1 MPVVLVG
8 LNYKT
13 ASLDLLERL
22 YIPQERLPKALGHL
36 ATFDHVIEGVVISTC
51 NRVEAYGAVTKF
63 HGGVQ
68 DLRNF
73 LAEFCHI
80 AIEDFADHLYTY
92 HDEAAV
98 RHLLRVATG
107 IDSMVVGE
115 SEILGQVRRS
125 FSAAQEEGSAQ
136 RVLGAAFRQALRAGK
151 RARTETSIARHP
163 ISVSSA
169 AAELARRRFGDLT
182 GKNVV
187 VVGAGAMGRLAAR
200 SLMRHGVTDVT
211 VVNRTESR
219 GYSLAGELGAAF
231 RPIGALR
238 DALAEADIV
247 VASTTAPSA
256 VIDRALVHDA
266 MTDRRRELPL
276 LIVDIAVP
284 RDVEPD
290 VAREPGVV
298 LQTISDLKD
307 VAEAGRETRLD
318 QIPGVEAIVDQ
329 ELARFLEWESAAH
342 VAPTASALVV
352 AGEAIRAA
360 ELERLTRGPARLTP
374 EQLTAVD
381 LATQRITR
389 KLLHAPLKRARELA
403 GSKLGY
409 VYLSAI
415 RELFELDDEL

>member
-13 ASLDLLERL
+13 APLDLLERL
-22 YIPQERLPKALGHL
+22 FIPQDRLPKALGQL
-36 ATFDHVIEGVVISTC
+36 ATLDHVIEGVVISTC
-51 NRVEAYGAVTKF
+51 NRVEVYGAVTKF

-73 LAEFCHI
+73 LAEFCHV
-80 AIEDFADHLYTY
+80 AVEDFADHLYTY
-92 HDEAAV
+92 HDEAAI

-125 FSAAQEEGSAQ
+125 FSAAEQEGSVQ

-163 ISVSSA
+163 VSVSSA
-169 AAELARRRFGDLT
+169 AAELARRRFATLS

-187 VVGAGAMGRLAAR
+187 IVGAGAMGRLAAR

-211 VVNRTESR
+211 VVNRTETR
-219 GYSLAGELGAAF
+219 GNRLARDLGGTF
-231 RPIGALR
+231 RPFDALR

-247 VASTTAPSA
+247 AASTTAPVT
-256 VIDRALVHDA
+256 VIDRALVHAA
-266 MTDRRRELPL
+266 MTGRARELPL
-276 LIVDIAVP
+276 VIVDIGMP
-284 RDVEPD
+284 RDVEPE
-290 VAREPGVV
+290 VAREPGVI
-298 LQTISDLKD
+298 LQTISDLEG
-307 VAEAGRETRLD
+307 VAEAGIETRLD
-318 QIPGVEAIVDQ
+318 QIPGVEAIIDQ
-329 ELARFLEWESAAH
+329 ELDRFVEWERSAH
-342 VAPTASALVV
+342 VAPTASALVA

-360 ELERLTRGPARLTP
+360 ELERLARGPARLTP
-374 EQLTAVD
+374 DQLTAID
-381 LATQRITR
+381 LATQRITA
-389 KLLHAPLKRARELA
+389 KLLHAPLRRARELA
-403 GSKLGY
+403 GSKQGY
-409 VYLSAI
+409 IYLSAI

>member
-13 ASLDLLERL
+13 APLDLLERL
-22 YIPQERLPKALGHL
+22 FIPQERLPKALGHL
-36 ATFDHVIEGVVISTC
+36 ATLDHVIEGVVISTC
-51 NRVEAYGAVTKF
+51 NRVEVYGAVTKF

-73 LAEFCHI
+73 LAEFCHV
-80 AIEDFADHLYTY
+80 AVEDFADHLYTY

-115 SEILGQVRRS
+115 SEILGQIRRS
-125 FSAAQEEGSAQ
+125 FSAAEQEGSAQ
-136 RVLGAAFRQALRAGK
+136 RILGAAFRQALRAGK

-163 ISVSSA
+163 VSVPSA
-169 AAELARRRFGDLT
+169 AAELARRRFGTLT

-219 GYSLAGELGAAF
+219 GSRLASDLGAAF
-231 RPIGALR
+231 RSFNTLG
-238 DALAEADIV
+238 DALAKADIV
-247 VASTTAPSA
+247 VSSTTAPSA
-256 VIDRALVHDA
+256 VIDRALVHTA
-266 MTDRRRELPL
+266 MTNRRRERPL
-276 LIVDIAVP
+276 FIVDIGMP

-318 QIPGVEAIVDQ
+318 QIPEVDAIIDQ
-329 ELARFLEWESAAH
+329 ELRRFVEWERSAH
-342 VAPTASALVV
+342 VAPTASALVT

-360 ELERLTRGPARLTP
+360 EIERLAKGPARLTP
-374 EQLTAVD
+374 DQVAAVD
-381 LATQRITR
+381 LATQRITA
-389 KLLHAPLKRARELA
+389 KLLHTPLKRARELA
-403 GSKLGY
+403 GSKQGY
-409 VYLSAI
+409 IYLSAI

>member
-13 ASLDLLERL
+13 APLDLLERL
-22 YIPQERLPKALGHL
+22 YIPQDRLPKALGHL
-36 ATFDHVIEGVVISTC
+36 ATLDHVLEGVVISTC
-51 NRVEAYGAVTKF
+51 NRVEVYGAVTKF

-73 LAEFCHI
+73 LAEFCHV

-98 RHLLRVATG
+98 KHLLRVATG

-125 FSAAQEEGSAQ
+125 FRAAEHEGSAQ

-163 ISVSSA
+163 VSVSSA
-169 AAELARRRFGDLT
+169 AAELARRRFGNLA
-182 GKNVV
+182 GKKVA
-187 VVGAGAMGRLAAR
+187 VVGAGVMGRLAAR
-200 SLMRHGVTDVT
+200 SLMRNGVTDVT
-211 VVNRTESR
+211 VVNRTETR
-219 GYSLAGELGAAF
+219 GKGLALELGATF
-231 RPIGALR
+231 KPFEVLR
-238 DALAEADIV
+238 EVLAEADIV

-256 VIDRALVHDA
+256 VLDRALVHAA
-266 MTDRRRELPL
+266 MTDRRIPAPL
-276 LIVDIAVP
+276 VIVDIGMP

-290 VAREPGVV
+290 VVSEPGVI
-298 LQTISDLKD
+298 LQTIADLEG
-307 VAEAGRETRLD
+307 VVEHGVETRLD
-318 QIPGVEAIVDQ
+318 QIPEVEVIIDQ
-329 ELARFLEWESAAH
+329 ELRRFVEWERAAH

-352 AGEAIRAA
+352 AGEAIRTA
-360 ELERLTRGPARLTP
+360 ELERLTKGPAALTAG
-374 EQLTAVD
+374 QVAAVD

-403 GSKLGY
+403 GSKQGHI
-409 VYLSAI
+409 YLSAI